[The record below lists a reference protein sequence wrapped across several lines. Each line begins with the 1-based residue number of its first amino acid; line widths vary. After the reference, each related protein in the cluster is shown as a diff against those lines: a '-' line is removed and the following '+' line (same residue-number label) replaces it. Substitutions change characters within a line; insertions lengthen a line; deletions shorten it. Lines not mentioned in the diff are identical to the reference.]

1 MREQWLPSP
10 IWSLFHA
17 IPNSHS
23 CRRTLEPH
31 FLHDTCA
38 IDRFSTLYPLVSS
51 LQLRVDFVQHIHSLD
66 LSTIRSTQSI
76 AWTLRKLGSLYC
88 MEIFLIS

>member
-1 MREQWLPSP
+1 MREQWFPSL

-31 FLHDTCA
+31 FLQH
-38 IDRFSTLYPLVSS
+38 TLPPC
-51 LQLRVDFVQHIHSLD
+51 IIP
-66 LSTIRSTQSI
+66 TTM
-76 AWTLRKLGSLYC
+76 G
-88 MEIFLIS
+88 